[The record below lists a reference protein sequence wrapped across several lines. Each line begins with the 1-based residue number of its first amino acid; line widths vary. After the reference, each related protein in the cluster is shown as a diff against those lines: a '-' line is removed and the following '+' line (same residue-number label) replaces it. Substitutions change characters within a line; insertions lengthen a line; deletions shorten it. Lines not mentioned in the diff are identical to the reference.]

1 MINHNLRQLFLER
14 ISEGLKRKSITT
26 PSKWACK
33 YRILG
38 TPYPGP
44 WTFKYHPWLREMHDS
59 ESELNIGQKAA
70 QMGFTEWALNIVFY
84 YIDIKQMDVLYVLPA
99 KSPDASD
106 FSAARFDPALELSPH
121 LSKLFSDV
129 KNVGHKRAGSCNL
142 YLRGSKSRSGLKS
155 IPTGVIVL
163 DELDEMEQDNISLAT
178 ERAAGQ
184 LTRKILMLST
194 PTIDDHGINREFK
207 LSSQEYYFFRCPS
220 CNRFIDLTFPESL
233 IITAEHLLDPKISE
247 SHYICKYCKNKLD
260 HKNKPSWY
268 EYSQWVPSITNNNSD
283 RRGFSINQM
292 YSCSISGDPINMA
305 TNYLKSLTNPA
316 DEQNFYNSSLGK
328 TFTSVDAKLKLQEI
342 DANIKSYPNLIR
354 PKSNTIVT
362 MGIDVGKYL
371 HFVIKEWY
379 LGNQNILSFD
389 INLAAYSKTL
399 VINKVLDFEELDKY
413 ISDYGPQS
421 VIIDAHPERRKA
433 YELATRFW
441 GLVKLCYYARDV
453 NGKTIHHWAPEE
465 AAINVDRTSW
475 LDMTLGRIRKGN
487 TSYPIDTPW
496 EFKQH
501 IMNLVRIYEKD
512 PQGNPVAKYITP
524 SGEDHYA
531 HALNYAEI
539 ALSTVIINPQSLTA

>member
-1 MINHNLRQLFLER
+1 MSDSLRQLFLER
-14 ISEGLKRKSITT
+14 ITQGLQRKSITT

-33 YRILG
+33 YRVLG

-59 ESELNIGQKAA
+59 NSEINIGQKAA
-70 QMGFTEWALNIVFY
+70 QMGYTEWALNIAFY
-84 YIDIKQMDVLYVLPA
+84 YIDIKQVDVLYVLPA
-99 KSPDASD
+99 KTPDASD

-155 IPTGVIVL
+155 IPTGVIIL
-163 DELDEMEQDNISLAT
+163 DELDEMEQDNIGLAT

-184 LTRKILMLST
+184 LERKILMLST
-194 PTIDDHGINREFK
+194 PTIDDHGINKEFK
-207 LSSQEYYFFRCPS
+207 LSTQEYFFFRCPHCS
-220 CNRFIDLTFPESL
+220 RFIDLTFPESVV
-233 IITAEHLLDPKISE
+233 ITADHLLDPAISN
-247 SHYICKYCKNKLD
+247 SHYICKYCKVKLD
-260 HKNKPSWY
+260 NNQKIEWY
-268 EYSQWVPSITNNNSD
+268 NTSQWVPAVTSNVE

-292 YSCSISGDPINMA
+292 YSCSLSGNPINLA

-328 TFTSVDAKLKLQEI
+328 TFVSQDAKLKLTEI
-342 DANIKSYPNLIR
+342 EANIKSYSNLIK
-354 PKSNTIVT
+354 PKSNTLVT

-399 VINKVLDFEELDKY
+399 VIHKVLNFEDLDSY

-421 VIIDAHPERRKA
+421 IVIDAHPERRKA

-441 GLVKLCYYARDV
+441 GLVKLCYYARDI
-453 NGKTIHHWAPEE
+453 NGKSVHHWAPEE
-465 AAINVDRTSW
+465 SSINVDRTSW
-475 LDMTLGRIRKGN
+475 LDVTIGRVRKGN
-487 TSYPIDTPW
+487 TSFPIDSPW

-501 IMNLVRIYEKD
+501 LMNVIRIYEKD
-512 PQGNPVAKYITP
+512 PQGNPVAKYLTP
-524 SGEDHYA
+524 SGEDHYV

-539 ALSTVIINPQSLTA
+539 ALAIANIPSNKLVI